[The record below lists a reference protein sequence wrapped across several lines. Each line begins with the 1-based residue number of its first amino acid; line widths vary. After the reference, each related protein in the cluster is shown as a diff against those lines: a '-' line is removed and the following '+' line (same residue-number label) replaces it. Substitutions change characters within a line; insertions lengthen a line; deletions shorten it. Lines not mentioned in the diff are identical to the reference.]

1 MAMVSEA
8 VTDNTYEEARKQRLE
23 ENRKRFQDLGISD
36 LTRSISKISN
46 SPTANSK
53 QRQPKPRSKPAA
65 ALDEFQPR
73 RSSRARNL
81 IVSYVDDFQADLDL
95 SAKRRRSSGSR
106 LNSSWTSYIARPLDE
121 VRLASFEERERAR
134 KAAECFE
141 ETLPSCHPVF
151 VKSMV
156 RSHVYSCFWLG
167 LPSQFC
173 NNYLPKRDSDIILED
188 ENGSTYDT
196 KYLSERAGLSGGW
209 RGFALERKLNDGD
222 ALVFQL
228 VEPERFKVYIF
239 RTSSVSEKKPNAAA
253 VVCKETDDDQQS
265 QKRRKVKEDNE
276 NETDKVADDE
286 GAQPKAIRLTGR
298 KTAVK
303 NQMKKNVSVPDSDND
318 QQGLEEDG
326 LMKDEKDKLQG
337 SEEHQQARRSGRRS
351 TVADET
357 KEKGQSLEGQN
368 EGQDL
373 VPQEE
378 KDKSGTGEKPVA
390 EEAIAAKPAIRARKR
405 AAPKLFRRKL

>member
-1 MAMVSEA
+1 MGFTPCFFHS
-8 VTDNTYEEARKQRLE
+8 
-23 ENRKRFQDLGISD
+23 
-36 LTRSISKISN
+36 SN
-46 SPTANSK
+46 LLHFINHVDQLCTFWHCSQIWGVLQ

-378 KDKSGTGEKPVA
+378 KDKSGTE
-390 EEAIAAKPAIRARKR
+390 PAIRARKR

>member
-1 MAMVSEA
+1 MGFTPCFFHS
-8 VTDNTYEEARKQRLE
+8 
-23 ENRKRFQDLGISD
+23 
-36 LTRSISKISN
+36 SN
-46 SPTANSK
+46 LLHFINHVDQLCTFWHCSQIWGVLQ

-81 IVSYVDDFQADLDL
+81 IVSYVDDLLVKFIME
-95 SAKRRRSSGSR
+95 
-106 LNSSWTSYIARPLDE
+106 LNCLVAYFVSVYFSYIARPLDE

-228 VEPERFKVYIF
+228 VEPERFKVC
-239 RTSSVSEKKPNAAA
+239 T
-253 VVCKETDDDQQS
+253 
-265 QKRRKVKEDNE
+265 
-276 NETDKVADDE
+276 
-286 GAQPKAIRLTGR
+286 RLLLPPWPLPLT
-298 KTAVK
+298 
-303 NQMKKNVSVPDSDND
+303 
-318 QQGLEEDG
+318 
-326 LMKDEKDKLQG
+326 
-337 SEEHQQARRSGRRS
+337 
-351 TVADET
+351 
-357 KEKGQSLEGQN
+357 
-368 EGQDL
+368 
-373 VPQEE
+373 
-378 KDKSGTGEKPVA
+378 
-390 EEAIAAKPAIRARKR
+390 AIAKKCNTLGRVS
-405 AAPKLFRRKL
+405 KLYITT